1 MPTYEYTCKSCGENI
16 EVFQPFSAKPLKKHA
31 VCGGELQKV
40 FHARGVVFKGSGW
53 YAKDSKNGST
63 PSTDSDGGSE
73 KPKKS
78 KEKEKAASATPK
90 SKPSESGTKDSSSK
104 DSSKD

>member
-31 VCGGELQKV
+31 ECGGELQKV

-53 YAKDSKNGST
+53 YAKDSKGGST
-63 PSTDSDGGSE
+63 KKSGDESSDTKST
-73 KPKKS
+73 KS
-78 KEKEKAASATPK
+78 KEKPKAESSTPAAK
-90 SKPSESGTKDSSSK
+90 ETSD
-104 DSSKD
+104 